1 MSDPA
6 DNAPVSDNPAAAQ
19 TPKPPAPASV
29 VQNIEPIRVEDE
41 MHQSFL
47 DYSMSVIV
55 GRALPDA
62 RDGMKPVHRR
72 CIYAMGEM
80 GNTHAQAHKK
90 SARVVGE
97 VMGKYHPHGDAS
109 IYDTIVRLAQ
119 DFNMRYLLVDGH
131 GNFGSLDSSK
141 AAAARYTEVR
151 MQRFAEDMLED
162 LDKEA
167 VDMVPN
173 YDGTL
178 EEPTVLPSKLPNLL
192 LNGSMGIAVGMA
204 TNIPPHNITEVLNG
218 VKALVRDPAITIDGL
233 MEHIQGP
240 DFPTGGIVCG
250 TAPIRQMYV
259 TGRGT
264 LVVRARCEI
273 VDKGNHSQI
282 VVHEI
287 PYGVNK
293 EDMIGHIGELIDDKT
308 LIGIAEVRDLS
319 KDKVRIEIDLKSDA
333 VPNVVLNLLFK
344 HTELQSNFGANMLAL
359 DRGRPKVMNLKQF
372 LRCFVE
378 HRREVIERRTKFL
391 LRKAKERAHLLEGFR
406 IAIDNIDE
414 IVHII
419 RSSKDDDDAKSRMLE
434 RFGLDD
440 VQASA
445 ILEMRLKQLTG
456 LSRDKIEEEYRQ
468 VMENI
473 GRYEFILANKE
484 TEIGKIIVQECDDMI
499 AKYGDERRTTI
510 ERVSGEIDLTKI
522 IANEPCVLTLS
533 ARGYVKRSSLDAFAA
548 QKRGGKGRKGAKL
561 KDEDYIE
568 RVYTVMSHDTLLA
581 FTSWGRV
588 FSIDRAWD
596 LPEAEPNSFG
606 KPIVNFLQLQPAIK
620 EGATDKDGKP
630 LAPRPAEKVLEL
642 VTLGTAEEAAER
654 NAECTMQNAQLGEPE
669 NARFAMKEGK
679 EIFTNRQA
687 VLFVTRK
694 GIVKKTVL
702 SEFKNVMK
710 SGIKAITIDDDDELV
725 AADLVERGDEVIIAS
740 ALGQA
745 VHFTE
750 DQLRPIGRTGR
761 GVRGIRLA
769 GVTFS
774 DPEEAEADS
783 EEDPQTVRPSDRQT
797 DCDRVVAV
805 VKVEKNPA
813 ARILLMVENGY
824 GTLNTFDSYP
834 IHRRGGKGVRSI
846 DTGDRNGNVVFAAA
860 VHLERPAETEEG
872 GAADRLPADQ
882 VLVVTAK
889 GQLIRTSVGSIRE
902 TARGAK
908 GVRIV
913 NVAAG
918 DAVVS
923 ATVVPGEEESADEG
937 EPAAPEAGEPDA
949 AFHPDSPAPSDKPA
963 DSIHPDSPAPS
974 DKPADSIHPDSP
986 APSGVSPQD

>member
-1 MSDPA
+1 MSDPT
-6 DNAPVSDNPAAAQ
+6 DNVPPAPETRDAAVEA
-19 TPKPPAPASV
+19 PPAPAA
-29 VQNIEPIRVEDE
+29 QNVEPVRVEDE

-80 GNTHAQAHKK
+80 GNTHGQAHKK

-131 GNFGSLDSSK
+131 GNFGSIDGYK
-141 AAAARYTEVR
+141 AAAPRYTEVR
-151 MQRFAEDMLED
+151 MQRFAEDLLED
-162 LDKEA
+162 LDKET

-204 TNIPPHNITEVLNG
+204 TNIPTHNLTEVLEG

-233 MEHIQGP
+233 MQHIKGP
-240 DFPTGGIVCG
+240 DFPTGGIICG
-250 TAPIRQMYV
+250 TGPIKQMYT
-259 TGRGT
+259 TGRAT

-282 VVHEI
+282 VVHEV
-287 PYGVNK
+287 PYGINK
-293 EDMIGHIGELIDDKT
+293 TDLLQHIGELMDEKVLT
-308 LIGIAEVRDLS
+308 GIAEVRDLS
-319 KDKVRIEIDLKSDA
+319 KDKVRIEIDLKQDA
-333 VPNVVLNLLFK
+333 VPQVVLNLLFK
-344 HTELQSNFGANMLAL
+344 HTALQSNFGANMLAL

-378 HRREVIERRTKFL
+378 HRREVVERRTKFL

-419 RSSKDDDDAKSRMLE
+419 RSSRDDDEAKARMLE
-434 RFGLDD
+434 KFGLDD
-440 VQASA
+440 VQSSA

-456 LSRDKIEEEYRQ
+456 LQRDKIEEEYKQ
-468 VMENI
+468 VMASIE
-473 GRYEFILANKE
+473 RYEFVLANKE
-484 TEIGKIIVQECDDMI
+484 TEIGNIIVQECDEMI
-499 AKYGDERRTTI
+499 AKYGDERRTSI
-510 ERVSGEIDLTKI
+510 EHASGEIDMTKI
-522 IANEPCVLTLS
+522 IANEKCVITLS
-533 ARGYVKRSSLDAFAA
+533 AKGYVKRSSLDAFAA

-561 KDEDYIE
+561 KDEDYVE
-568 RVYTVMSHDTLLA
+568 RVYGAQTHDTLLA

-588 FSIDRAWD
+588 YAIGRAWD
-596 LPEAEPNSFG
+596 LPEADPNSFG
-606 KPIVNFLQLQPAIK
+606 KPIVNFLPLQPAVK
-620 EGATDKDGKP
+620 EGAKDKDGRP
-630 LAPRPAEKVLEL
+630 LAPRDAEKVLAL
-642 VTLGTAEEAAER
+642 VSLGTAEEAAE
-654 NAECTMQNAQLGEPE
+654 AFAGDEAAQDDT
-669 NARFAMKEGK
+669 RYVVKEGK

-702 SEFKNVMK
+702 SEFQNVTKN
-710 SGIKAITIDDDDELV
+710 GIKAINIDDDDELV
-725 AADLVERGDEVIIAS
+725 SAELVERGDEVIVAS
-740 ALGQA
+740 AFGQA

-750 DQLRPIGRTGR
+750 DQLRPLGRASR

-769 GVTFS
+769 GVTFA
-774 DPEEAEADS
+774 DPEEAEG
-783 EEDPQTVRPSDRQT
+783 EESSDGEASSSP
-797 DCDRVVAV
+797 DKVVAV
-805 VKVEKNPA
+805 VKVEKDPA

-834 IHRRGGKGVRSI
+834 IHKRGGKGVRSI
-846 DTGDRNGNVVFAAA
+846 DTGDRNGKVVFAAA
-860 VHLERPAETEEG
+860 VHLERPDSDPAVETGEK
-872 GAADRLPADQ
+872 ATLPADQ
-882 VLVVTAK
+882 ILVVTAK

-923 ATVVPGEEESADEG
+923 ATVVPDSGEDGASPSG
-937 EPAAPEAGEPDA
+937 L
-949 AFHPDSPAPSDKPA
+949 PDSPDSAEPAPP
-963 DSIHPDSPAPS
+963 PAPS
-974 DKPADSIHPDSP
+974 ERE
-986 APSGVSPQD
+986 